1 MLGLVLAALALAHG
15 VPVTAAGPSG
25 RRALDGPWTVGA
37 ARVARPY
44 SPNARR
50 VMSMESYNGSVAT
63 YSTRFSV
70 AAGDYAVR
78 FESVNHRAR
87 VWIDGREVARHTGAY
102 LPFEA
107 RVGLKAGS
115 HVLRVRA
122 DWRSPHRMRDE
133 GWFRSWFNFGGITRE
148 VTIRRLRASELD
160 APGVW
165 TRASGLVTVRVRV
178 RNRSAERDLTVVGTL
193 GRTPLRF
200 GRVHLGAGETAW

>member
-1 MLGLVLAALALAHG
+1 MIAVVLAALLAAAH
-15 VPVTAAGPSG
+15 AGPSG
-25 RRALDGPWTVGA
+25 QRVLDGPWTVGS
-37 ARVARPY
+37 ARVAMPY

-50 VMSMESYNGSVAT
+50 VMSMASYNGSVAT
-63 YSTRFSV
+63 YRTSFTV

-133 GWFRSWFNFGGITRE
+133 
-148 VTIRRLRASELD
+148 
-160 APGVW
+160 
-165 TRASGLVTVRVRV
+165 
-178 RNRSAERDLTVVGTL
+178 
-193 GRTPLRF
+193 
-200 GRVHLGAGETAW
+200 